1 MASVL
6 RYFRWRNLLPTHNTK
21 TITTIIAIIIGR
33 IQLHIYGSLRVDILH
48 NYFRSIFVSVNEVVN
63 AIYILFLSPNT
74 DVYI

>member
-1 MASVL
+1 MSLQNLNSIEVIVENVASVL

-48 NYFRSIFVSVNEVVN
+48 NYFRSVFVRV
-63 AIYILFLSPNT
+63 
-74 DVYI
+74 D